1 MITHEDLIKQYEE
14 NCKCKCLLSKPVRM
28 FDENGKFNTDN
39 WNGGDSNIIRNYLY
53 EINNKEHFSIDN
65 GYVDIDYIWRDDETY
80 AVINLTYISYDGNED
95 ITIENDMY
103 IISWYKS
110 RGRID
115 SFTVNGQLGT
125 EEDYLELLNTLDIE
139 I

>member
-1 MITHEDLIKQYEE
+1 M
-14 NCKCKCLLSKPVRM
+14 
-28 FDENGKFNTDN
+28 
-39 WNGGDSNIIRNYLY
+39 
-53 EINNKEHFSIDN
+53 
-65 GYVDIDYIWRDDETY
+65 
-80 AVINLTYISYDGNED
+80 INLTYISYDGNED